1 MNNKKQ
7 VDILVSGSCPVLKI
21 GSERILISE
30 YKVQGS
36 SGEATKIYLKMTGT
50 GDEFDLKSRLTRL
63 DIQGTEIAIEPAN
76 GFYALKTASEKILIS
91 DYEVQTSIDGT
102 TELCLTI
109 AEFVNTVALKA
120 SLEKGLWEQMGVKS
134 EVGISV
140 FGLCYLLSIG
150 SEIISIAGYKVQG
163 SVSGTSKIRT
173 VNDLQLNFRLECLG
187 IEGTEMTITTF
198 RDGNVLKIGSEMIPI
213 SGDKMKRNADG
224 TTEFCVMITG
234 IVNELELNLWVE

>member
-1 MNNKKQ
+1 MSSKKK
-7 VDILVSGSCPVLKI
+7 VAIFVSGGCPVLEI
-21 GSERILISE
+21 GSEKILISE

-63 DIQGTEIAIEPAN
+63 DIQGTEIVIESAN

-120 SLEKGLWEQMGVKS
+120 SLEKGPWEQMGVKS

-213 SGDKMKRNADG
+213 SGYKMKRNADG

-234 IVNELELNLWVE
+234 IVNEQLLMSLS